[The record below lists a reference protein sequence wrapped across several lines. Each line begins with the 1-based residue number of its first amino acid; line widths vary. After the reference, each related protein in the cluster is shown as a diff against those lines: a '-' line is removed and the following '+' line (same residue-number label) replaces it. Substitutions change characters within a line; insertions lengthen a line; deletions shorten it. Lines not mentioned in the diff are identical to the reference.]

1 MMQSLTTAATGMV
14 AQQYNLDTISNN
26 LANVNTTGFKRQRA
40 EFEDLTY
47 QTFQVSGTSNSSTA
61 VQPTSVQIGLG
72 SNLAASASS
81 FGIGPMQSTGNALDL
96 AINGDGFFMVK
107 RADGTT
113 AYTRDGNFQT
123 DSAGNIVT
131 NNGDKIDPPILIP
144 PGSTAVNIS
153 ADGTVSGI
161 LVGSTEPQVIGQ
173 IKIAMVPNP
182 GGLTRAGQNL
192 FTASAGSGEPTPV
205 TPGESGSGPL
215 QSSYLEGSNV
225 QVVDEMVRMIM
236 AQRAYEINSKAIQTA
251 DQMLSIVNGL
261 AR

>member
-40 EFEDLTY
+40 EFEDLAY
-47 QTFQVSGTSNSSTA
+47 QTFQLSGTANSTTA

-72 SNLAASASS
+72 SNFAASATS
-81 FGIGPMQSTGNALDL
+81 FAIGTMQSTGNALDL
-96 AINGDGFFMVK
+96 AINGDGFFAVK
-107 RADGTT
+107 RADGSL

-123 DSAGNIVT
+123 DSTGSIVT
-131 NNGDKIDPPILIP
+131 NDGDKLDPPITIP
-144 PGSTAVNIS
+144 PGSSAVNVS

-161 LVGSTEPQVIGQ
+161 LVGTTEPSVIGN
-173 IKIAMVPNP
+173 IKISVVPNP
-182 GGLTRAGQNL
+182 GGLTRLGKNL
-192 FTASAGSGEPTPV
+192 FAASTGSGEPNSVP
-205 TPGESGSGPL
+205 PGESGSGAL
-215 QSSYLEGSNV
+215 QSTYLEGSNV
-225 QVVDEMVRMIM
+225 QVVDEMVRMIT

-261 AR
+261 SR